1 MANEDRAA
9 RYHRLKRRALLLSS
23 VARVL
28 VLLLVI
34 VTGFSVL
41 LRDISSVL
49 AGGSFT
55 LTIIV
60 YVVGLSLF
68 LEIVRLPLAF
78 YEGVTLERRYGL
90 STQSDGHWWFG
101 QFKSGILVLVFVA
114 VFTVLIWHL
123 IFLMPELWWVFT
135 AVSLIIVL
143 IGLVQIA
150 PVSLIPLF
158 YDIKPLDRPLLRERL
173 VALAQKTGA
182 PVFGVFEWRVSNGTR
197 KANALLVGIGR
208 TKRILLSDTL
218 LADHSDDEIEV
229 ILAHELAHHVHH
241 DIWKGV
247 ILEGVFIWAGCYL
260 GDRVLTLAVPILQ
273 LSGKSDIAGF
283 PIVVMAGITVSLLL
297 VPIVNAVSRLHE
309 RRADRYALEMTRNTQ
324 AFISAMKRL
333 GMQNL
338 ADERPSRLVQLLFH
352 THPPISARIAAAE
365 VWDTSGASNFKKI
378 KKP

>member
-1 MANEDRAA
+1 MANEDRAV
-9 RYHRLKRRALLLSS
+9 RYHRLRRRALLLSS

-34 VTGFSVL
+34 ATGFSVL

-68 LEIVRLPLAF
+68 FEIVRLPLAF

-90 STQSDGHWWFG
+90 STQSYGHWWFG
-101 QFKSGILVLVFVA
+101 QLKSGILFLVFVTI
-114 VFTVLIWHL
+114 FTVLIWHL
-123 IFLMPELWWVFT
+123 ILLMPELWWVFA
-135 AVSLIIVL
+135 AVGLIILL
-143 IGLVQIA
+143 IGLVQVA

-158 YDIKPLDRPLLRERL
+158 YDIKPIDRPLLRERL

-182 PVFGVFEWRVSNGTR
+182 PVFGIFEWRLSDRTR

-229 ILAHELAHHVHH
+229 ILAHELAHHVHY

-247 ILEGVFIWAGCYL
+247 ILEGVFIGAGCYL
-260 GDRVLTLAVPILQ
+260 GDRVLTLAVPVLQ
-273 LSGKSDIAGF
+273 LSGKADIAGL
-283 PIVVMAGITVSLLL
+283 PIVVLAGITVSLLL

-309 RRADRYALEMTRNTQ
+309 RRADHYALEMTRNTR

-338 ADERPSRLVQLLFH
+338 ADERPSRLVQLLFY

-365 VWDTSGASNFKKI
+365 AWATSGTSNQKN
-378 KKP
+378 

>member
-23 VARVL
+23 IARVL

-34 VTGFSVL
+34 ATGFSVL
-41 LRDISSVL
+41 LRDISSML

-78 YEGVTLERRYGL
+78 YEGVTLEQRYGL
-90 STQSDGHWWFG
+90 STQSYGHWWFG
-101 QFKSGILVLVFVA
+101 QFKSGILSLAFVTI
-114 VFTVLIWHL
+114 FTVFIWHL
-123 IFLMPELWWVFT
+123 ILLMPELWWVFA

-143 IGLVQIA
+143 IGLIRVA
-150 PVSLIPLF
+150 PVFLIPLF

-182 PVFGVFEWRVSNGTR
+182 PILGIFEWRLSDQTR

-218 LADHSDDEIEV
+218 LENHSDDEIEV

-247 ILEGVFIWAGCYL
+247 ILEGVFIGAGCYL
-260 GDRVLTLAVPILQ
+260 GDRVLTVAVPVLQ
-273 LSGKSDIAGF
+273 LSGKADIAGF

-297 VPIVNAVSRLHE
+297 YPTIAAVSRLHE
-309 RRADRYALEMTRNTQ
+309 RRADRYALEMTSNTQ

-338 ADERPSRLVQLLFH
+338 ADERPSRLVQLLFY

-365 VWDTSGASNFKKI
+365 AWDTSGTSNQEN
-378 KKP
+378 

>member
-34 VTGFSVL
+34 STGFSVL
-41 LRDISSVL
+41 LRDISSML

-78 YEGVTLERRYGL
+78 YEGVTLEQRYGL
-90 STQSDGHWWFG
+90 STQSYGHWWFG
-101 QFKSGILVLVFVA
+101 QFKSGILSLAFVTI
-114 VFTVLIWHL
+114 FTVFIWHL
-123 IFLMPELWWVFT
+123 ILLMPELWWVFA

-143 IGLVQIA
+143 IGLIRVA
-150 PVSLIPLF
+150 PVFLIPLF

-173 VALAQKTGA
+173 VALAQKTGT
-182 PVFGVFEWRVSNGTR
+182 PILGIFEWRLSDQTR

-218 LADHSDDEIEV
+218 LENHSDDEIEV

-247 ILEGVFIWAGCYL
+247 ILEGVFIGAGCYL
-260 GDRVLTLAVPILQ
+260 GDRVLTVAVPVLQ
-273 LSGKSDIAGF
+273 LSGKADIAGF

-297 VPIVNAVSRLHE
+297 VPIVNALSRLHE
-309 RRADRYALEMTRNTQ
+309 RRADRYALEMTSNTQ

-338 ADERPSRLVQLLFH
+338 ADERPSRLVQLLFY
-352 THPPISARIAAAE
+352 THPPISARIAAAKE
-365 VWDTSGASNFKKI
+365 WSALGASNAKN
-378 KKP
+378 